1 MTFHAYSEWRR
12 VQRPRPT
19 VLGPPQTFSLRVP
32 SRPSRWMFP
41 GGSGGPALP
50 LHPSCRERPFPAFS
64 HASRGF
70 TAAEMLTVILI
81 LSLLITL
88 LVPSVRLVQ
97 RRMER
102 NRAAADANA
111 LVQAVMHYQQVY
123 GEWPIPAGSSANGSG
138 FYVFGINSI
147 LTTAACLRTTYDLSP
162 VLRRLNPDSPDNPR
176 QLSFLTLP
184 TNTFDKGEFV
194 DPWRARYVLVMSAQ
208 NGMFDFAGIAFSNL
222 SAFAISSG
230 PPMANQSSPS
240 NWVFSAGV
248 RP

>member
-1 MTFHAYSEWRR
+1 
-12 VQRPRPT
+12 
-19 VLGPPQTFSLRVP
+19 
-32 SRPSRWMFP
+32 
-41 GGSGGPALP
+41 
-50 LHPSCRERPFPAFS
+50 
-64 HASRGF
+64 
-70 TAAEMLTVILI
+70 MLTVILI

-88 LVPSVRLVQ
+88 LVPSVKLVQ

-123 GEWPIPAGSSANGSG
+123 GEWPIPAGSSANSSG

-147 LTTAACLRTTYDLSP
+147 LTTAACLRTIYDLSP

-184 TNTFDKGEFV
+184 TNTFEKGEFV

-230 PPMANQSSPS
+230 PPAANQSNPS